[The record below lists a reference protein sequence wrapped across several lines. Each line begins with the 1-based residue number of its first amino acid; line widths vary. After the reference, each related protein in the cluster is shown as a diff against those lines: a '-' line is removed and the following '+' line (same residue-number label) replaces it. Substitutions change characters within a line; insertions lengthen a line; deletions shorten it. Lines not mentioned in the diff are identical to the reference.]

1 MMIRHH
7 HPKLVQTQAG
17 RHREG
22 GYVLVMSA
30 LLLVPLLLMAGLS
43 VDVGNWYSNASNIQK
58 AADAAALAGVVWLPD
73 TASATNFAAAAA
85 KRNGYEDG
93 VNGVTVKV
101 ERIGDRRLR
110 VTIKDPAV
118 GSFFYQNLGGKK
130 ISLSR
135 SGTAE
140 YVLPVP
146 LGSPDN
152 RFGNDLVDVPT
163 AGNPNLWGNI
173 HGVQTDSVKGDAFAP
188 ACDGKDNCT
197 PGASTYQN
205 ISYRPE
211 GYLYTID
218 VGSAVQGFDLQ
229 IYDAALD
236 PRSAETVDTG
246 DTAYTGTGTTNTV
259 WTFYKFDS
267 TELVTDD
274 NPVADATTCPSQS
287 GLRTWTLPQA
297 TTSSPSAYKNKWM
310 SLCKNTG
317 TMAPGRYLLRV
328 QTTGNGSAANRYAIR
343 VLATSTTKPRIAGF
357 GDMSM
362 YNNIS
367 AGSSAVDVSANFYLA
382 EVDPI
387 HRGKTFRISM
397 YDPGEVSKVGST
409 TGKGTVKVIVPGNT
423 VATSCVATSDSS
435 LSTFTSGS
443 TLSPC
448 QYDSAVGGEAK
459 FNGSWVTLDIKIP
472 NDYTCTMNTLPGCWW
487 KIQYVINGQA
497 NDTTTWAAQVIGDPV
512 HLVEE

>member
-1 MMIRHH
+1 MMISHH
-7 HPKLVQTQAG
+7 HPRLVQTQAG

-73 TASATNFAAAAA
+73 TASASTFAEAAA

-93 VNGVTVKV
+93 IKGVTVKV

-118 GSFFYQNLGGKK
+118 GSFFYENLGGKK
-130 ISLSR
+130 ISLAR
-135 SGTAE
+135 TGTAE

-152 RFGNDLVDVPT
+152 RFGNDPVDVPA

-173 HGVQTDSVKGDAFAP
+173 HGVETDSQKGDAFAP
-188 ACDGKDNCT
+188 ACDGADNCS
-197 PGASTYQN
+197 PGGSSNQN

-218 VGSAVQGFDLQ
+218 VAAATTGFDLQ
-229 IYDAALD
+229 IYDAGLYH
-236 PRSAETVDTG
+236 RGNETVDTG
-246 DTAYTGTGTTNTV
+246 DNLYTGEGTTGTT
-259 WTFYKFDS
+259 WTFYKYDS
-267 TELVTDD
+267 TDLVTDD
-274 NPVADATTCPSQS
+274 NPVANATSCPSQTGNRIWNLDQGAS
-287 GLRTWTLPQA
+287 E
-297 TTSSPSAYKNKWM
+297 TTYKNKWV

-328 QTTGNGSAANRYAIR
+328 QTTGDGSAANRYAIR
-343 VLATSTTKPRIAGF
+343 VLASSTTKPRIAGF

-367 AGSSAVDVSANFYLA
+367 AGSTTADVSANFYLA

-397 YDPGEVSKVGST
+397 YDPGEVTKTATT
-409 TGKGTVKVIVPGNT
+409 TGKGTVKVIIPGNT
-423 VATSCVATSDSS
+423 VASGCVATSDSAS
-435 LSTFTSGS
+435 STFTSGS

-448 QYDSAVGGEAK
+448 QFDSAIGGVAK

-472 NDYTCTMNTLPGCWW
+472 NTYTCTMGTLPGCWW